1 MRSFIDFS
9 SWQGFLGTIIS
20 LLVMTLLMIGIR
32 LVFMQ
37 TIQRKRE
44 RENRQINERLRTLIA
59 AYKTLGGSFTGDL
72 TVDPRH
78 KREQDAVQAA
88 APQAVRSELDLV
100 EELQDHEWG
109 PVPDTIAER
118 RRRTRDAVEA
128 ALSDIILLGTEEQ
141 VRLAAKAAQDMVDG
155 RPVRLAAL
163 VHSLRP
169 LSDRHCTWKI
179 FRPMCGCPI
188 RGRYVR
194 AVARVAVALVPE
206 RAMPVAVEVVV
217 QAARQPAVVPAWAW
231 GWPWAAARTAEASA
245 RQQGAHALQVFR
257 RIDTGTGCIGRDVH
271 GNAVAVPERT
281 QLLQRFA
288 GLDRGLR

>member
-1 MRSFIDFS
+1 MRSILDFS
-9 SWQGFLGTIIS
+9 SWQGFLGTIIG
-20 LLVMTLLMIGIR
+20 LLVMTLLMVGIR

-163 VHSLRP
+163 VHSLRTFIRSALYLEDIP
-169 LSDRHCTWKI
+169 ADVRVPDQGPV
-179 FRPMCGCPI
+179 RPGSGPGGGGRMGAGAGNA
-188 RGRYVR
+188 RGGGGGGGGGG
-194 AVARVAVALVPE
+194 A
-206 RAMPVAVEVVV
+206 
-217 QAARQPAVVPAWAW
+217 
-231 GWPWAAARTAEASA
+231 GGAAAGG
-245 RQQGAHALQVFR
+245 GAGMGMGMAM
-257 RIDTGTGCIGRDVH
+257 GGR
-271 GNAVAVPERT
+271 E
-281 QLLQRFA
+281 
-288 GLDRGLR
+288 DR